1 MEGYTA
7 EKESVILRYS
17 MNAEGTI
24 WCRAYTEEERPYVT
38 VEGVYKSVRGLPVV
52 AHVTSS
58 YVIGDLE
65 PNTDYYTFCVA
76 ENLRQVAMNNTL
88 QSTELHVVT
97 LVGRRATR

>member
-7 EKESVILRYS
+7 EKDSVILRYS

-24 WCRAYTEEERPYVT
+24 WCRAYTEEERPYAT
-38 VEGVYKSVRGLPVV
+38 VEGVYKSVRGLPVT
-52 AHVTSS
+52 AHVSS
-58 YVIGDLE
+58 S
-65 PNTDYYTFCVA
+65 YYTFCVA

-97 LVGRRATR
+97 LVGRRAAAR